1 MKKLLSAAVMAT
13 ALAGLMAAP
22 AAAQDKTVKI
32 GAVAWADAEFVSTLA
47 QTVINERFEGVKA
60 EITQLDIA
68 PLFQGLAKGDLDVT
82 LNVWLP
88 GTHADY
94 WERVGKDVVTLGVTY
109 TGAKLGWV
117 VPTYIPEDQIS
128 SIADLKKNEV
138 KDKLKG
144 KVQGIDPGAGLT
156 RLSKEAIDKY
166 DLGYELV
173 TASDAAMTAA
183 LDRAIRRKDWIVAT
197 GWSPHWM
204 FGAYELRYIDDP
216 ENALGGVERVYT
228 VARKGFQTDNP
239 DVAEFLMR
247 MHLPIAELEA
257 AMFDARETSVQD
269 AVNKY
274 IEANKARVDYWVTG
288 EIGS

>member
-1 MKKLLSAAVMAT
+1 
-13 ALAGLMAAP
+13 
-22 AAAQDKTVKI
+22 
-32 GAVAWADAEFVSTLA
+32 
-47 QTVINERFEGVKA
+47 
-60 EITQLDIA
+60 
-68 PLFQGLAKGDLDVT
+68 
-82 LNVWLP
+82 
-88 GTHADY
+88 
-94 WERVGKDVVTLGVTY
+94 
-109 TGAKLGWV
+109 KLGWV

-128 SIADLKKNEV
+128 SIADLKKDEV

-247 MHLPIAELEA
+247 MHLPIAEL
-257 AMFDARETSVQD
+257 
-269 AVNKY
+269 
-274 IEANKARVDYWVTG
+274 
-288 EIGS
+288 